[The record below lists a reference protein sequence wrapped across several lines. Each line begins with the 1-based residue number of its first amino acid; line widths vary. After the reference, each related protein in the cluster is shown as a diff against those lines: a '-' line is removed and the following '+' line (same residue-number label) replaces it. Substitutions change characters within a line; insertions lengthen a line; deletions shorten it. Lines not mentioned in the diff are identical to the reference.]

1 MIFKVTKDS
10 IVSVN
15 GLPISTFDLIIKQNG
30 EKCVFTTKIEKVE
43 MYRLMLQSEAKKDGL

>member
-10 IVSVN
+10 IVSIN
-15 GLPISTFDLIIKQNG
+15 GLPISTFDIIIKQNG
-30 EKCVFTTKIEKVE
+30 EKSVFTTKIEKVE

>member
-15 GLPISTFDLIIKQNG
+15 GLPTSTFDIIIEQNG

>member
-10 IVSVN
+10 IVSIN
-15 GLPISTFDLIIKQNG
+15 GLPIFTFDLIIKQNG
-30 EKCVFTTKIEKVE
+30 KKCVFTTKIEKVE